1 MNKKK
6 NNVIFIVG
14 ATASGKSRLAME
26 LARVVD
32 ADIVSAD
39 SRQIYRGMDIGTAKP
54 RAEELAEIKHWFIDE
69 LDPDENFS
77 AGLFSRQARERIRL
91 LEKQNRNII
100 VAGGSGLYVKAL
112 IDGFLADDIRDEKVR
127 NALQTRLQE
136 EGIDSLYENLKELDP
151 ESATKIGST
160 DTQRILRYLEVVLA
174 TGKTLPFWQQKSR
187 SNANFTFRIFALSV
201 PRHLLYEA
209 INKRVDQMIDD
220 GLLVEVAGLRAAGLS
235 ENSNAFKTVG
245 YKELYDYL
253 NGQTN
258 FTETVTKIKQ
268 NTRNYAKR
276 QLTWFRADS
285 RIAWMDYFHAQDK
298 QKTFASI
305 LKEFS

>member
-54 RAEELAEIKHWFIDE
+54 TAEELAEIKHWFIDE

-112 IDGFLADDIRDEKVR
+112 IDGF
-127 NALQTRLQE
+127 
-136 EGIDSLYENLKELDP
+136 
-151 ESATKIGST
+151 
-160 DTQRILRYLEVVLA
+160 
-174 TGKTLPFWQQKSR
+174 SR
-187 SNANFTFRIFALSV
+187 R
-201 PRHLLYEA
+201 
-209 INKRVDQMIDD
+209 
-220 GLLVEVAGLRAAGLS
+220 
-235 ENSNAFKTVG
+235 
-245 YKELYDYL
+245 
-253 NGQTN
+253 
-258 FTETVTKIKQ
+258 
-268 NTRNYAKR
+268 
-276 QLTWFRADS
+276 
-285 RIAWMDYFHAQDK
+285 
-298 QKTFASI
+298 
-305 LKEFS
+305 